1 MKEAEDTLSAIR
13 SGEVDALVVSGVGGE
28 QIFTLTGAER
38 PYRML
43 IEDMNEGALI
53 LEMDGV
59 ILYANNRFAEM
70 LKMPLENVI
79 GSMIYTWITPDNH
92 GSSRALLQKRSRQER
107 PRGIVSHRQRR
118 NTSACQSFGEIA
130 WPRRGCLNSFGLVA
144 ADLTEQKKHQEAL
157 VAAEKSAREMLEE
170 RHQLAQNL
178 HDAVNQTLF
187 SASLIAEVLPET
199 WDRNQAQARQSLE
212 DLRHLTRGAMAEMR
226 ALLAELRPSTLTDAK
241 LGDLVRLL
249 GNAFTGRTNIPV
261 KMSVTGEGVPPGD
274 AQVAIY
280 RVCQEALNNI
290 AKHAKAGLVEIN
302 LKHEGTA
309 LELSVCDDGRGL
321 IPTNKPHQ
329 VIMA

>member
-1 MKEAEDTLSAIR
+1 M
-13 SGEVDALVVSGVGGE
+13 DALVVSGVGGE

-59 ILYANNRFAEM
+59 ILYANHRFAEM

-92 GSSRALLQKRSRQER
+92 GILRALLQKGADKKGREELFLTANDGTQVPVNLS
-107 PRGIVSHRQRR
+107 V
-118 NTSACQSFGEIA
+118 N
-130 WPRRGCLNSFGLVA
+130 CLAAEGMPDLFGLVA

-212 DLRHLTRGAMAEMR
+212 DLRHLNSRCNG
-226 ALLAELRPSTLTDAK
+226 
-241 LGDLVRLL
+241 
-249 GNAFTGRTNIPV
+249 
-261 KMSVTGEGVPPGD
+261 
-274 AQVAIY
+274 
-280 RVCQEALNNI
+280 
-290 AKHAKAGLVEIN
+290 
-302 LKHEGTA
+302 
-309 LELSVCDDGRGL
+309 
-321 IPTNKPHQ
+321 
-329 VIMA
+329 